1 MYRFMTLYAL
11 GLNHTTA
18 AVDVREAYA
27 LDEASTRAFYQA
39 LTLSDEAELILLS
52 TCNRTEAYLF
62 GSEEDLA
69 TVRTA
74 LSRRARRPWPEA
86 DVFLYQDEAAIR
98 HVIEV
103 SCGIRSQVLG
113 DAQILNQ
120 MKEAYRLAVDEDR
133 VQSYLHRLMHVTFRT
148 AKRVVNETALT
159 DGIVSVSGA
168 AIAAAR
174 LHFEHERHL
183 TFDDQH
189 ILIVGA
195 GEMATLALE
204 ALQSHG
210 ADRICITNRTRAKA
224 EKLAARFGVSTV
236 AWEQRYTALKN
247 AGLVIVATGAPVPT
261 ITAQHLPNMAPEAV
275 EKLLVDIAMP
285 RNVGAGVEETTGYRV
300 VDLDAIDQRL
310 AHVEARRR
318 ADLPAA
324 RQICDEALQ
333 EYVTWI
339 FHQQALQPA
348 IDAIRGTF
356 ESIRQQEIERHHHR
370 LADTD
375 RQELDRLTKSILQ
388 KLLAVPVVRLK
399 NVDPDSID
407 YVRGIR
413 LLEALFSRPG
423 CADASAE
430 EEAARRRADAATPSS
445 MHPPAAC
452 PFGSDGTGARE
463 SDGTEYAEGALS
475 AMLRALA
482 EEHNRQ
488 P

>member
-1 MYRFMTLYAL
+1 MTLYAL

-27 LDEASTRAFYQA
+27 LDEAATRAFYQA
-39 LTLSDEAELILLS
+39 LTLSDEAELILVS

-62 GSEEDLA
+62 GTSSDAEA
-69 TVRTA
+69 VRGA
-74 LSRRARRPWPEA
+74 LSRRARRPWPTA
-86 DVFLYQDEAAIR
+86 DAFFYQDEAAIR

-120 MKEAYRLAVDEDR
+120 VKEAYRLAVEEDR

-148 AKRVVNETALT
+148 AKRVVNETALS

-183 TFDDQH
+183 PFDDQRV
-189 ILIVGA
+189 LIVGA

-210 ADRICITNRTRAKA
+210 ADRIAITNRTQAKA
-224 EKLAARFGVSTV
+224 EALAARFGITTV
-236 AWEQRYTALKN
+236 PWEQRYEAVRKAAL
-247 AGLVIVATGAPVPT
+247 VMVATGAALPT
-261 ITAQHLPNMAPEAV
+261 ITANHLPTPSEVQV
-275 EKLLVDIAMP
+275 EKLLVDIAVP
-285 RNVGAGVEETTGYRV
+285 RNVEDGVDALAGYRV
-300 VDLDAIDQRL
+300 VDLDAIDARL
-310 AHVEARRR
+310 AHVEAQRR

-324 RQICDEALQ
+324 RQICEDALQ

-348 IDAIRGTF
+348 IGAIRDTF

-375 RQELDRLTKSILQ
+375 REELDRLTKSILQ

-399 NVDPDSID
+399 NVNPDSID

-413 LLEALFSRPG
+413 LLEALFSRSKEQ
-423 CADASAE
+423 AEAASAMSSDE
-430 EEAARRRADAATPSS
+430 TERTSDGTVPSS

-452 PFGSDGTGARE
+452 PFGEKGAPE
-463 SDGTEYAEGALS
+463 SPEGQLT

-482 EEHNRQ
+482 EDA
-488 P
+488 